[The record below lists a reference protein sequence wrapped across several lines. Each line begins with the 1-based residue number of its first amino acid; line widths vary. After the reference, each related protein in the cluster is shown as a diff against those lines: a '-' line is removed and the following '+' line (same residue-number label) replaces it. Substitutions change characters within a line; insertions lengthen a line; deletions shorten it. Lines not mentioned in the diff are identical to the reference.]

1 MEHLRVTKV
10 ERVRLRRGGSST
22 EYIGTLHLTTHHLIF
37 SAGELELWIGYPLI
51 HSAELVRP
59 PRLAR
64 KREDTN
70 AYGIEQQQRRR
81 RSGSVERQQQH
92 MYSEEELVEWALEGA
107 IRIRCHH
114 FLFVTMRCEDVR
126 RLYDI
131 FATVKHLACVR
142 SLRQLYAFD
151 NKEQFETNGWEVYDA
166 RAEFERMGV
175 GSTEGGRFWRISEVN
190 RGFGLCATYPPVLA
204 VPAKISDT
212 TLTYAARYRSK
223 GRLPVLCYL
232 HPNRASM
239 TRASQPMVGLKQAR
253 SVQDEK
259 LVEAILASSEPQ
271 GTPPRYD
278 YQRNNIIIDARPTT
292 NAVVNRAVGAGSEN
306 MDHYKRCRKAY
317 LGIDNIH
324 VMRDAL
330 NKLVAAIQYNEGEE
344 AVGADDESDMVAERG
359 VVARIQSSRSNW
371 LKHIE
376 NIMVGVSTI
385 VEAIDAGHHV
395 VVHCSDGWDRTAQLT
410 SLAQLCLDPYYR
422 TIRGF
427 AVLVE
432 KEWVSFGHQFTL
444 RSGHMGHPDRFKV
457 TRASR
462 RKQQQSGVQDST
474 EDGGDEADVANTD
487 SREASTS
494 GGNGGSS
501 SSAAGA
507 EEGPGFDALLQSGTS
522 MFGRFAS
529 RAFRGVQSRI
539 SSAIQAA
546 SDNMDDENEQDPFF
560 VEYPELQPNYVPP
573 IPTNATDADG
583 GGSLSGHERKSGGGF
598 RLGGRS
604 KHDHETS
611 PVFQQFLDCVYQ
623 LWVQHPTAFEFNE
636 RFLLDLFYHL
646 HAAQFGTFLANNM
659 KERQALDMRSSTK
672 SVWSWIWQKLDKEGD
687 SHGDSV
693 YDNPLYGRGSEE
705 KRQELQDSKRTIL
718 PDTRFIQYWSAMF
731 SCHDPAFTC
740 LQDNGGAAVAA
751 TDGISITTDGRC
763 SNTSEELALAAAAT
777 PAIPVAAAADGQS
790 STLHLADNSG
800 TSTHSTDPQASL
812 SDRELALKISDL
824 SFANVWDS

>member
-1 MEHLRVTKV
+1 MEHIRVSKV

-22 EYIGTLHLTTHHLIF
+22 EYVGTLNLTTHHLIF
-37 SAGELELWIGYPLI
+37 SAGELKLWIGYALI
-51 HSAELVRP
+51 HSAELIRP
-59 PRLAR
+59 PRLTR
-64 KREDTN
+64 KREN
-70 AYGIEQQQRRR
+70 INSYGTEQQRQRSSSAELR
-81 RSGSVERQQQH
+81 V
-92 MYSEEELVEWALEGA
+92 YSEEELAEWALEGA

-114 FLFVTMRCEDVR
+114 FLFVTLRCEDVR

-142 SLRQLYAFD
+142 TLRQLYAFEYD
-151 NKEQFETNGWEVYDA
+151 DQFETNGWEIYDA

-175 GSTEGGRFWRISEVN
+175 GSTEGGRFWRITQVN
-190 RGFGLCATYPPVLA
+190 RGFGLCATYPPLLA

-232 HPNRASM
+232 HPNRASI

-330 NKLVAAIQYNEGEE
+330 NKLVAAIQYDEGED
-344 AVGADDESDMVAERG
+344 AVGVDDESDVTPERG

-422 TIRGF
+422 TIHGF

-444 RSGHMGHPDRFKV
+444 RCGHKGHPDRFKI
-457 TRASR
+457 TRASK
-462 RKQQQSGVQDST
+462 RKQHQSGAQDT
-474 EDGGDEADVANTD
+474 VEDGLEETEIVKVEEKDVG
-487 SREASTS
+487 TS
-494 GGNGGSS
+494 NANGGSS
-501 SSAAGA
+501 TSGLDD
-507 EEGPGFDALLQSGTS
+507 GPGFDALLQSGTS

-546 SDNMDDENEQDPFF
+546 SDNMEDENEQDPFF

-573 IPTNATDADG
+573 SSSNPID
-583 GGSLSGHERKSGGGF
+583 GGSLSGHERKTGGGF

-646 HAAQFGTFLANNM
+646 HTAQFGTFLANNM
-659 KERQALDMRSSTK
+659 KERQELDMRNSTK
-672 SVWSWIWQKLDKEGD
+672 SVWSWVCQKLDKEGD
-687 SHGDSV
+687 GDGI
-693 YDNPLYGRGSEE
+693 YYNTLYGRGSEE
-705 KRQELQDSKRTIL
+705 RRQTQQKLKRTIL
-718 PDTRFIQYWSAMF
+718 PDTRFIRYWSAMF

-740 LQDNGGAAVAA
+740 LQDTGAVVVP
-751 TDGISITTDGRC
+751 DGLTITTDGRC
-763 SNTSEELALAAAAT
+763 SSKSEDDCAAV
-777 PAIPVAAAADGQS
+777 PAADDQS
-790 STLHLADNSG
+790 STVKLADN
-800 TSTHSTDPQASL
+800 TDISTHSTDPKASL
-812 SDRELALKISDL
+812 HDKELVSKISDL
-824 SFANVWDS
+824 SFCNVWES